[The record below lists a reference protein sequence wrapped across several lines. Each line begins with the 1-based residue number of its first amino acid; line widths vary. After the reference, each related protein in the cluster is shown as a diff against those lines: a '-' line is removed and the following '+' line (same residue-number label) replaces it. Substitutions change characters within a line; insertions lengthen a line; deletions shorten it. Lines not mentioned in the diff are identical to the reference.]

1 MKPSGGWRGISLDTQ
16 SKPFDDINVRKAVIA
31 GFDRA
36 ALRLARGGEAAG
48 PIAQHYIPPGIQGH
62 DEAGGLDAP
71 GDPDFM
77 RNAKGDKARMARYF
91 QAAGMSSGRY
101 EGDETVLMVA
111 DSAEPERSVAQIA
124 EQQLRDMGFKTRLRL
139 LERSTVLTKFCG
151 VPGSGVDMC
160 TGMGWLK
167 DFPDAQTMLDP
178 TFNGDNILPAN
189 NSNWAELD
197 VASLNADMKRAKLVT
212 DVDDRARAWADVDK
226 GIVAQ
231 APAIPYV
238 FDYEPIVGAKNVD
251 LVQNAYSTLVDLSFT
266 SLK

>member
-1 MKPSGGWRGISLDTQ
+1 
-16 SKPFDDINVRKAVIA
+16 
-31 GFDRA
+31 
-36 ALRLARGGEAAG
+36 
-48 PIAQHYIPPGIQGH
+48 
-62 DEAGGLDAP
+62 
-71 GDPDFM
+71 M
-77 RNAKGDKARMARYF
+77 RNPKGDKARMARYF

-251 LVQNAYSTLVDLSFT
+251 LAQNAYSTLVDLSFT